1 MILRSLTTVM
11 ALVAGVCVSAAMV
24 PSAARAQD
32 AVEAEM
38 IGFHQL
44 CEKGD
49 RRACVRFGILIGRN
63 QQRHADWRR
72 THADWWW
79 WER

>member
-1 MILRSLTTVM
+1 MKPL
-11 ALVAGVCVSAAMV
+11 LVAAGAAIV
-24 PSAARAQD
+24 ILGIPQTPVRAQS
-32 AVEAEM
+32 AEEAEM
-38 IGFHQL
+38 VGFHQL

-49 RRACVRFGILIGRN
+49 RRACVIFGILLGRN

-72 THADWWW
+72 AHADWFW

>member
-1 MILRSLTTVM
+1 MKRLIAAAGAAIIILSIPQTT
-11 ALVAGVCVSAAMV
+11 
-24 PSAARAQD
+24 ARAQS
-32 AVEAEM
+32 AEEAEM
-38 IGFHQL
+38 VGFHQL

-49 RRACVRFGILIGRN
+49 RRACIKFGILLGRN

-72 THADWWW
+72 AHADWFW

>member
-1 MILRSLTTVM
+1 MFNKFMAATAIATAILGWS
-11 ALVAGVCVSAAMV
+11 SA
-24 PSAARAQD
+24 SHAQSPRD
-32 AVEAEM
+32 AEI

-44 CEKGD
+44 CDKGD
-49 RRACVRFGILIGRN
+49 RKACVRFGMLIGQN

-72 THADWWW
+72 AHADWFW

>member
-1 MILRSLTTVM
+1 MKRLFVAVGAAIVILSIPQTT
-11 ALVAGVCVSAAMV
+11 
-24 PSAARAQD
+24 ARAQS
-32 AVEAEM
+32 AEEAEM
-38 IGFHQL
+38 VGFHQL

-49 RRACVRFGILIGRN
+49 RRACIKFGILLGRN

-72 THADWWW
+72 AHADWFW

>member
-1 MILRSLTTVM
+1 MKR
-11 ALVAGVCVSAAMV
+11 LVAAAGAAIIILSI
-24 PSAARAQD
+24 PQTTARAQS
-32 AVEAEM
+32 AEEAEM
-38 IGFHQL
+38 VGFHQL

-49 RRACVRFGILIGRN
+49 RRACIKFGILLGRN

-72 THADWWW
+72 AHADWFW

>member
-1 MILRSLTTVM
+1 MKR
-11 ALVAGVCVSAAMV
+11 LVAAAGAAIIILSI
-24 PSAARAQD
+24 PQTTARAQS
-32 AVEAEM
+32 AEEAEM
-38 IGFHQL
+38 VGFHRL

-49 RRACVRFGILIGRN
+49 RRACIKFGILLGRN

-72 THADWWW
+72 AHADWFW